1 MKRRTLAIVIAA
13 LLAIVAIV
21 AVRRLGAEAPT
32 DDEQIRA
39 LFDRAAL
46 AAEEKRI
53 GDVVEDVSERF
64 SGRELD
70 RQGVKRLV
78 AALVL
83 RGDWVSV
90 SVAGHRVVVEGDV
103 ARANVDV
110 VTARGGKGKAVAD
123 LMPHEAAAHRLTCRL
138 EREGSDWRVVSA
150 EWAQI
155 TLGEALAGPPEP

>member
-1 MKRRTLAIVIAA
+1 MKRRNLAIIAA
-13 LLAIVAIV
+13 LVALVAIVAI
-21 AVRRLGAEAPT
+21 RRLGAEAPT

-64 SGRELD
+64 SGRGFD

-78 AALVL
+78 AAMVL

-90 SVAGHRVVVEGDV
+90 SVAGHRTAVEGDA

-110 VTARGGKGKAVAD
+110 V
-123 LMPHEAAAHRLTCRL
+123 
-138 EREGSDWRVVSA
+138 
-150 EWAQI
+150 
-155 TLGEALAGPPEP
+155 